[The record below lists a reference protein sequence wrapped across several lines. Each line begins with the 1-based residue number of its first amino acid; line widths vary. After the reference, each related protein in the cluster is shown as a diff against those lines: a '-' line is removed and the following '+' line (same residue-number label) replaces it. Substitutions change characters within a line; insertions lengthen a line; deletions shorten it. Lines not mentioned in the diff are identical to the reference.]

1 MIIRFMRGVFIVKR
15 FKFKYI
21 MIWDVGKVFDYLKL
35 LYLLEKFGY
44 KNFDI
49 KNSFIDSFNNSIKS
63 LNFSIFKN

>member
-35 LYLLEKFGY
+35 LYLLE
-44 KNFDI
+44 NLDI
-49 KNSFIDSFNNSIKS
+49 KILILK
-63 LNFSIFKN
+63 LVLLIVLIIV

>member
-35 LYLLEKFGY
+35 LYLLE
-44 KNFDI
+44 NLDI
-49 KNSFIDSFNNSIKS
+49 KILILKIV
-63 LNFSIFKN
+63 LLIVLIIV

>member
-35 LYLLEKFGY
+35 LYLLE
-44 KNFDI
+44 NLDI
-49 KNSFIDSFNNSIKS
+49 KILILKMV
-63 LNFSIFKN
+63 LLIVLIIV